1 MSKVY
6 TSSLLFK
13 GIVNTISDL
22 PETASLGDVWYVKTT
37 DSTHVYTGTDWT
49 CMSIGISG
57 AYDTQLSIESHVS
70 RDREPGAQ
78 ICTQCGGTLEFDKFG
93 RLHCSYCGTIYR

>member
-1 MSKVY
+1 MY

-13 GIVNTISDL
+13 GVVDTISDL
-22 PETASLGDVWYVKTT
+22 PDTAGLGDVWYVKTT

-57 AYDTQLSIESHVS
+57 AYDTQSSIESHAS
-70 RDREPGAQ
+70 RDREPEAQ
-78 ICTQCGGTLEFDKFG
+78 MCTQCGGVLESDKFG
-93 RLHCSYCGTIYR
+93 RLRCPYCGTIYR